1 MKHNWKVSLIFAAL
15 LTLFVAYPAYSV
27 KYDKSNP
34 TKMYSKAYKM
44 IDKGQYSKAQK
55 ILKNYTKS
63 EPEDP
68 DGWTLLAFT
77 YRKLDKFA
85 ESEEYYLKALNLKPG
100 HLPTIKNKLA
110 ILSKMNMKKEYLKF
124 LEKIIPQHPKETELY
139 YKKAQVFSELG
150 MNTSSINTYKT
161 ILDRF

>member
-1 MKHNWKVSLIFAAL
+1 VKHNWKVSLIFAAL

-85 ESEEYYLKALNLKPG
+85 ESEEYYFKALNLEPDNKAALEYQG
-100 HLPTIKNKLA
+100 ELFIETNRIDLANANIKKLQN
-110 ILSKMNMKKEYLKF
+110 LCPNSCEE
-124 LEKIIPQHPKETELY
+124 LEKLQSYLLD
-139 YKKAQVFSELG
+139 Q
-150 MNTSSINTYKT
+150 SSKSNI
-161 ILDRF
+161 

>member
-85 ESEEYYLKALNLKPG
+85 ESEEYYLKALNLDPDNKAALEYQG
-100 HLPTIKNKLA
+100 ELFIETNRIDLANANIKKLQN
-110 ILSKMNMKKEYLKF
+110 LCPNSCEE
-124 LEKIIPQHPKETELY
+124 LEKLQSYLLD
-139 YKKAQVFSELG
+139 Q
-150 MNTSSINTYKT
+150 SSKSNI
-161 ILDRF
+161 

>member
-63 EPEDP
+63 EPDDS

-77 YRKLDKFA
+77 YRKLEKFA
-85 ESEEYYLKALNLKPG
+85 ESEESYLKALNLEPDNKSALEYQG
-100 HLPTIKNKLA
+100 ELFIETNRIDLANANIKNF
-110 ILSKMNMKKEYLKF
+110 KKTCRE
-124 LEKIIPQHPKETELY
+124 LEKLQSYLLFIPNLTLNFY
-139 YKKAQVFSELG
+139 SRR
-150 MNTSSINTYKT
+150 T
-161 ILDRF
+161 

>member
-85 ESEEYYLKALNLKPG
+85 ESEEYYLKALNLDPDNKAALEYQG
-100 HLPTIKNKLA
+100 ELFNETHRIYLANANIKKLQN
-110 ILSKMNMKKEYLKF
+110 LCPNSCEE
-124 LEKIIPQHPKETELY
+124 LEKLQSYLLDK
-139 YKKAQVFSELG
+139 
-150 MNTSSINTYKT
+150 SSKSNI
-161 ILDRF
+161 

>member
-77 YRKLDKFA
+77 YRKLEKFT
-85 ESEEYYLKALNLKPG
+85 ESEESYLKALNLEPDNKSALEYQG
-100 HLPTIKNKLA
+100 ELFIETNRIDLAKANIKKLQNLCPNSCENRKTTKLLVKF
-110 ILSKMNMKKEYLKF
+110 ISKSN
-124 LEKIIPQHPKETELY
+124 I
-139 YKKAQVFSELG
+139 
-150 MNTSSINTYKT
+150 
-161 ILDRF
+161 

>member
-85 ESEEYYLKALNLKPG
+85 ESEEFYLKALNLEPDNKAALEYQG
-100 HLPTIKNKLA
+100 ELFIETNRIDLANANIKKLQN
-110 ILSKMNMKKEYLKF
+110 LCPNSCEE
-124 LEKIIPQHPKETELY
+124 LEKLQSYLLD
-139 YKKAQVFSELG
+139 Q
-150 MNTSSINTYKT
+150 SSKSNI
-161 ILDRF
+161 

>member
-77 YRKLDKFA
+77 YRKLEKFT
-85 ESEEYYLKALNLKPG
+85 ESEESYLKALNLEPDNKSALEYQG
-100 HLPTIKNKLA
+100 ELFIETNRIDLAKANIKKLQN
-110 ILSKMNMKKEYLKF
+110 LCPNSCEE
-124 LEKIIPQHPKETELY
+124 LEKLQSYLLDK
-139 YKKAQVFSELG
+139 
-150 MNTSSINTYKT
+150 SSKSNI
-161 ILDRF
+161 

>member
-77 YRKLDKFA
+77 YRKLDKFT
-85 ESEEYYLKALNLKPG
+85 ESEEYYLKALNLEPDNKAALEYQG
-100 HLPTIKNKLA
+100 ELFIETNRIDLANANIKKLQN
-110 ILSKMNMKKEYLKF
+110 LCPNSCEE
-124 LEKIIPQHPKETELY
+124 LEKLQSYLLD
-139 YKKAQVFSELG
+139 Q
-150 MNTSSINTYKT
+150 SSKSNI
-161 ILDRF
+161 

>member
-85 ESEEYYLKALNLKPG
+85 ESEEYYFKALNLEPDNKAALEYQG
-100 HLPTIKNKLA
+100 ELFIETNRIDLANANIKKLQN
-110 ILSKMNMKKEYLKF
+110 LCPNSCEE
-124 LEKIIPQHPKETELY
+124 LEKLQSYLLD
-139 YKKAQVFSELG
+139 Q
-150 MNTSSINTYKT
+150 SSKSNI
-161 ILDRF
+161 

>member
-1 MKHNWKVSLIFAAL
+1 MKHNWKVSLIFVAL

-85 ESEEYYLKALNLKPG
+85 ESEEYYLKALNLEPDNKAALEYQG
-100 HLPTIKNKLA
+100 ELFIETNRIDLANANIKKLQN
-110 ILSKMNMKKEYLKF
+110 LCPNSCEE
-124 LEKIIPQHPKETELY
+124 LEKLQSYLLDK
-139 YKKAQVFSELG
+139 
-150 MNTSSINTYKT
+150 SSKSNI
-161 ILDRF
+161 

>member
-1 MKHNWKVSLIFAAL
+1 MKHNWKISLIFAAL
-15 LTLFVAYPAYSV
+15 LTIFVANPAYSV

-34 TKMYSKAYKM
+34 TKMFSKAYKM

-85 ESEEYYLKALNLKPG
+85 ESEEYYLKALNLEPDNKAALEYQG
-100 HLPTIKNKLA
+100 ELFIETNRIDLANANIKKLQN
-110 ILSKMNMKKEYLKF
+110 LCPNSCEE
-124 LEKIIPQHPKETELY
+124 LEKLQSYLLD
-139 YKKAQVFSELG
+139 Q
-150 MNTSSINTYKT
+150 SSKSNI
-161 ILDRF
+161 

>member
-85 ESEEYYLKALNLKPG
+85 ESEEYYLKALNLEPDNKAALEYQG
-100 HLPTIKNKLA
+100 ELFIETNRIYLANANIKKLQN
-110 ILSKMNMKKEYLKF
+110 LCPNSCEE
-124 LEKIIPQHPKETELY
+124 LEKLQSYLLD
-139 YKKAQVFSELG
+139 Q
-150 MNTSSINTYKT
+150 SSKSNI
-161 ILDRF
+161 

>member
-85 ESEEYYLKALNLKPG
+85 ESEEYYLKALNLEPDNKSALEYQG
-100 HLPTIKNKLA
+100 ELFIETNRIDLANANIKKLQN
-110 ILSKMNMKKEYLKF
+110 LCPNSCEE
-124 LEKIIPQHPKETELY
+124 LEKLQSYLLD
-139 YKKAQVFSELG
+139 Q
-150 MNTSSINTYKT
+150 SSKSNI
-161 ILDRF
+161 

>member
-1 MKHNWKVSLIFAAL
+1 VKHNWKVSLIFAAL

-34 TKMYSKAYKM
+34 TKMYSKAYKI

-63 EPEDP
+63 QPEDP

-85 ESEEYYLKALNLKPG
+85 ESEEYYLKALNLEPDNKSALEYQG
-100 HLPTIKNKLA
+100 ELFIETNRIDLANANIKKLQN
-110 ILSKMNMKKEYLKF
+110 LCPNSCEE
-124 LEKIIPQHPKETELY
+124 LEKLQSYLLD
-139 YKKAQVFSELG
+139 Q
-150 MNTSSINTYKT
+150 SSKSNI
-161 ILDRF
+161 

>member
-15 LTLFVAYPAYSV
+15 LMTFVAYPAYSV

-44 IDKGQYSKAQK
+44 IDKGQFSKAQK

-63 EPEDP
+63 EPNDS

-77 YRKLDKFA
+77 YRKLEKYKA
-85 ESEEYYLKALNLKPG
+85 SEESHVKALNIDPE
-100 HLPTIKNKLA
+100 NKSAL
-110 ILSKMNMKKEYLKF
+110 EYQGELFVETNRLDQANINVGKLQKLCPKSCSE
-124 LEKIIPQHPKETELY
+124 LEKLESYIT
-139 YKKAQVFSELG
+139 
-150 MNTSSINTYKT
+150 NSSSKSNI
-161 ILDRF
+161 

>member
-34 TKMYSKAYKM
+34 TKMYSKAYKI

-85 ESEEYYLKALNLKPG
+85 ESEEYYLKALNLEPDNKSALEYQG
-100 HLPTIKNKLA
+100 ELFIETNRIDLANANIKKLQN
-110 ILSKMNMKKEYLKF
+110 LCPNSCEE
-124 LEKIIPQHPKETELY
+124 LEKLQSYLLD
-139 YKKAQVFSELG
+139 Q
-150 MNTSSINTYKT
+150 SSKSNI
-161 ILDRF
+161 

>member
-15 LTLFVAYPAYSV
+15 LSLFVAYPAFSA

-44 IDKGQYSKAQK
+44 IDKGQFSKAQK

-63 EPEDP
+63 EPDDS

-77 YRKLDKFA
+77 YRKLEKFT
-85 ESEEYYLKALNLKPG
+85 ESEESYLKALNLEPD
-100 HLPTIKNKLA
+100 NKSALEYQGELFIETNRIDLA
-110 ILSKMNMKKEYLKF
+110 NANIEKLQNLCPNSCEE
-124 LEKIIPQHPKETELY
+124 LEKLQNYL
-139 YKKAQVFSELG
+139 
-150 MNTSSINTYKT
+150 
-161 ILDRF
+161 LDRSSKSNI

>member
-1 MKHNWKVSLIFAAL
+1 MKHNWKISLIFAAL

-85 ESEEYYLKALNLKPG
+85 ESEEYYLKALNLEPDNKSALEYQG
-100 HLPTIKNKLA
+100 ELFIETNRIDLANANIKKLQN
-110 ILSKMNMKKEYLKF
+110 LCPNSCEE
-124 LEKIIPQHPKETELY
+124 LEKLQSYLLD
-139 YKKAQVFSELG
+139 Q
-150 MNTSSINTYKT
+150 SSKSNI
-161 ILDRF
+161 

>member
-85 ESEEYYLKALNLKPG
+85 ESEEYYLKALNLEQDNKSALEYQG
-100 HLPTIKNKLA
+100 ELFIETNRIDLAKANIKKLQN
-110 ILSKMNMKKEYLKF
+110 LCPNSCEE
-124 LEKIIPQHPKETELY
+124 LEKLQSYLLD
-139 YKKAQVFSELG
+139 Q
-150 MNTSSINTYKT
+150 SSKSNI
-161 ILDRF
+161 